1 VGWLDPA
8 WGYRKA
14 HYVGPAAGAGT
25 DYQVRVVAHFGAGA
39 DGGED
44 VYLDSKGKTDFGDLR
59 FTDNTG
65 VTPLSYWIEKKID
78 SDYAIVWVK
87 ISDDLSVYDKRIYV
101 YYGNAGAASAADG
114 DGTFIFFDDF
124 ETDLAKW
131 SAVGQ
136 LEGPWSECTFQHHIA
151 RTADGTIHVITNSV
165 FNTGSGNSYIK
176 HSLSRDG
183 GATWATINVATT
195 TPGVLDLPS
204 MVTDAGD
211 NLHMAR
217 GYFAGGNNGRIY
229 YRKAL
234 VDKTNP
240 SLWVWNW
247 QTEKTVAAITNGGP
261 PDIAVDTNGYIHV
274 VYERNLTTKGQW
286 ARSIDGGTTWTL
298 EDFSTI
304 PGLGTSQGYIT
315 ASIDKDSQ
323 NNLYLGLGPFLGS
336 ERHPKFYVEKIS
348 YLGGTSWSQGAVVPV
363 TADDATFGQLVVLP
377 DDRIFVLYGID
388 TSPSIVCR
396 KSTNPRDETVWDA
409 EVLVANG
416 TAAVNRDFTFAYTDS
431 SNFKVVYL
439 TDQWHSDLD
448 LVLTASS
455 DGGATWGAAT
465 QLTDYAVPK
474 RGPNSLRQT
483 VGGNILLI
491 YREYATWEQ
500 KYGSILFLTDAP
512 ALVQIYGSSPTL
524 SADHAYSGNR
534 SVKFL
539 PAVATTLQKIGGP
552 TSNHAVHVHLYDQ
565 VSPSTEYTVFSFDAG
580 EAEVSYLGIVTDGA
594 NYEYM
599 LGGATYDSG
608 VVRTVGW
615 HEFVARM
622 SPGLKEFLI
631 DGNLM
636 PVTGAGNYGAIII
649 LIGAAT
655 SAVNSYW
662 DTVFET
668 KFVSPEPAHGL
679 WGAEEASP
687 GGTIYVAE
695 DVVPTFASG
704 AHLTEETVF
713 TLPEQA
719 HLVEEI
725 VAVLSTQRLR
735 LAEDLLLEL
744 LLSPFHTPAF
754 LAEEIVFA
762 LSTQRLRLA
771 EDLLLELL
779 LSPHTPAFLVE
790 DVVLAL
796 LAQRRFKVVHEFG
809 AEGGVG
815 GISRSRIG
823 ARS

>member
-1 VGWLDPA
+1 MGWLDPA

-14 HYVGPAAGAGT
+14 HYVEPAAGAGT
-25 DYQVRVVAHFGAGA
+25 DYQVRVVVHFGAGA

-59 FTDNTG
+59 LTDNTG
-65 VTPLSYWIEKKID
+65 VTPLSYWIEKKVD

-87 ISDDLSVYDKRIYV
+87 VSDDLSVYNKRIYV
-101 YYGNAGAASAADG
+101 YYGNVAATSAANG

-124 ETDLAKW
+124 ETNLAKW

-136 LEGPWSECTFQHHIA
+136 LEGPWSDLTPQHKIV
-151 RTADGTIHVITNSV
+151 RTADGTLHVITSSV

-176 HSLSRDG
+176 HSISRDG
-183 GATWATINVATT
+183 GVTWATVNVATT
-195 TPGVLDLPS
+195 TPGVGDFPS
-204 MVTDAGD
+204 IAVDASD
-211 NLHMAR
+211 NLYMAR
-217 GYFAGGNNGRIY
+217 GYSAGGNNGRIY
-229 YRKAL
+229 FRKAL
-234 VDKTNP
+234 VDKTDP
-240 SLWVWNW
+240 GLWIWAW
-247 QTEKTVAAITNGGP
+247 QTEVTVAAITDGLV
-261 PDIAVDTNGYIHV
+261 PDIVVDANGYIHI
-274 VYERNLTTKGQW
+274 VYTRGLANKSVW
-286 ARSIDGGTTWTL
+286 ARSLNGGTTWTL
-298 EDFSTI
+298 EDITL
-304 PGLGTSQGYIT
+304 PTGANQGYMP
-315 ASIDKDSQ
+315 ASIDKDSLG
-323 NNLYLGLGPFLGS
+323 NLYLGLGPLFVTA
-336 ERHPKFYVEKIS
+336 RKFYVEKIT
-348 YLGGTSWSQGAVVPV
+348 YLGGTSWSQGTPTQVSSQNASY
-363 TADDATFGQLVVLP
+363 GQLVVLP
-377 DDRIFVLYGID
+377 DDRICVLYGVD
-388 TSPSIVCR
+388 TVQTIVFR
-396 KSTNPRDETVWDA
+396 KSTNPRDETAWDA
-409 EVLVANG
+409 EVLVADG
-416 TAAVNRDFTFAYTDS
+416 IAAVNRDFTFAYTDS

-439 TDQWHSDLD
+439 SDDWHSDLD
-448 LVLTASS
+448 LVLTTSS

-465 QLTDYAVPK
+465 QLTDYGVPK
-474 RGPNSLRQT
+474 RAPNSLRQT

-500 KYGSILFLTDAP
+500 KYGNILFLTDAP
-512 ALVQIYGSSPTL
+512 VSVQVYGSSPTF

-539 PAVATTLQKIGGP
+539 PAMSTALQKLVGP
-552 TSNHAVHVHLYDQ
+552 TSNRAVHVHLYDQ

-636 PVTGAGNYGAIII
+636 PVTGAENYGAIII

-719 HLVEEI
+719 HLVEMPI
-725 VAVLSTQRLR
+725 
-735 LAEDLLLEL
+735 LEL
-744 LLSPFHTPAF
+744 LLSPHTPAF
-754 LAEEIVFA
+754 LAEEIILA
-762 LSTQRLRLA
+762 LLTQRLRLA
-771 EDLLLELL
+771 EDSLLELL